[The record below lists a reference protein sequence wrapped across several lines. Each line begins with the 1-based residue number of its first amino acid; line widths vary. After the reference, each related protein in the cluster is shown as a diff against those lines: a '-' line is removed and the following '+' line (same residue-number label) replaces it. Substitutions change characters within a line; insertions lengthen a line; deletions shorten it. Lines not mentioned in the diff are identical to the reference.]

1 MEKFAIV
8 IDCSCIL
15 IGFLLLVSDVI
26 FLKSSKKTH
35 IEMSSLIFLRIKS
48 FLTESPRWLLTK
60 GREAAAYR
68 IVFNQ
73 KFDMEFSEK
82 ATKAK
87 EVEKEVRFFVHH

>member
-1 MEKFAIV
+1 
-8 IDCSCIL
+8 
-15 IGFLLLVSDVI
+15 
-26 FLKSSKKTH
+26 
-35 IEMSSLIFLRIKS
+35 MSSLIFLRIQS

-87 EVEKEVRFFVHH
+87 EAEKEVRFFRHSNCTQCIFEIFMHFVW

>member
-1 MEKFAIV
+1 MVFFIFFF
-8 IDCSCIL
+8 
-15 IGFLLLVSDVI
+15 FLLTD
-26 FLKSSKKTH
+26 
-35 IEMSSLIFLRIKS
+35 S

-82 ATKAK
+82 AAKAK
-87 EVEKEVRFFVHH
+87 KVEKEVHTHTTEGIA